1 MDAILNN
8 PFRILGLEPTND
20 ETIISERVSEILRL
34 LTNGE
39 EVSFPIDE
47 FYNHILVDPYNTQ
60 HYNSLST
67 NIGKPIPTRN
77 IETVKI
83 AHEKLKDP
91 IKRKYYALFSF
102 NQDQIDNNLFNIDQ
116 LAEYLENDLNL
127 KEGRINRRWNL
138 LNTILLNDFKEEN
151 NPNYTV
157 EKEYDKLTI
166 KNQIEDE
173 NWIKPN
179 STYTFNEDCN
189 YSYEYS
195 CEWVEGVDN
204 KKFSFFWGKEFLKN
218 NYYSFGIMGEGYY
231 YLAKTVNGISTSI
244 ENDSDL
250 FLWKYSDIICKNG
263 KNQIEIRRNHNCLE
277 FYINKELIHKTS
289 QYSQFYGNEYGFS
302 VCGKQT
308 VIFSNLRV
316 NRYKEDIDYAS
327 DLTISAS
334 NFENVKSLALLF
346 FFKTYLSFNQPLTY
360 ASSKSDIKNEGYAPS
375 NLRLSLDKV
384 LILFGKLF
392 KKEVLFSIGF
402 LQEGAET
409 ENCWKDIAQ
418 WFFDDLGIFLEL
430 AFDKHKN
437 IKDNGIHFK
446 ERFQDTTLREI
457 VNNYSLAQLE
467 TNYSSAQLET
477 NFLEWKSKL
486 LKFPRTTDIEEYQF
500 DIEIFRQSKLSKS
513 HFSSSINNPF
523 RILGLKHDATD
534 KEIAKRVSDLL
545 VYAEMGK
552 KPKYETDLFFGEI
565 NRTIENIRDSAKKL
579 ENPNQKLY
587 YTLLWF
593 IELNEL
599 DKTFLNYLRI
609 LDRGEDSSE
618 FNGKFIYL
626 SAKFLEEKTN
636 YFDAANSIYEEMF
649 LNAISNINAYF
660 NSTYESEKI
669 CFCLHDDI
677 IPFIPLNIDSKRIE
691 NHLVLNSNTDTGF
704 WLLKEITFDY
714 TADYEI
720 EFDCEWLEGEDVNKL
735 YSIVFA
741 KDSENNY
748 YRFGIS
754 ANGNLFFDAVVN
766 GKYQNLYGWQRVD
779 NLNIKSKNCLR
790 ITYDSDKNEF
800 SFYVN
805 DKYFAERGRFFGVKA
820 LVNPIKGNFI
830 GISVFGKQKVTFSNF
845 RMSYTHR
852 ISKEDTQ
859 TKIRTSNISSLI
871 NLVTANLCVCS
882 FIEKEFYYKF
892 PLTITLFGKI
902 VNCDAFHSY
911 ATKIIGEHTNID
923 IKALEKYFIDDIYS
937 FVKPQFNKEEG
948 VKLIE
953 FLDAFYSFSNINQN
967 YIVHK
972 FIGRPILEIEN
983 SIKKTKDF
991 LKNTPLQGLI
1001 LGFNLYNTTNED
1013 LITVRKILTYT
1024 NYQYRLLANNLS
1036 DTLLDCGIVYFNSTQ
1051 NNREIMLSEGNQI
1064 LELVNH
1070 ANTIAID
1077 GNTRKRVDENM
1088 AFFEKWVSDAQK
1100 KEQEKFK
1107 QEQNKQYQEREK
1119 LRKEQEAH
1127 KQEQYRQEQER
1138 ERLRKEQ
1145 ELKRNKTKSSFNQTI
1160 NIPINKPNI
1169 GKQIFQKLRKI
1180 APIYFWYILFV
1191 IIILCVFLIP
1201 DNKKDLS
1208 SNNVITKDSQPIK
1221 KSNESYTPVKN
1232 KSDLN
1237 VDLSNYK
1244 PRQQQAEVVEESKWK
1259 GNKLN
1264 NGDSPYN
1271 GYFGEGI
1278 YDYNSECYL
1287 IFKNGYSTDA
1297 IVCLENTATG
1307 RTIRNEYIRAG
1318 TDYKMTNIPE
1328 GIYKVKTFF
1337 GNDWN
1342 PEMTLNNGEINGAF
1356 DTDLNFSISDKPSD
1370 LIQMS
1375 ITETGDGI
1383 SYSTGE
1389 ITLYTVSHGNM
1400 QQRNINSDEF
1410 FK

>member
-8 PFRILGLEPTND
+8 PYRILGLEPTND
-20 ETIISERVSEILRL
+20 ESIINERVSEILRL
-34 LTNGE
+34 LTNGK

-47 FYNHILVDPYNTQ
+47 FYNNVFVDPYNTQ
-60 HYNSLST
+60 YYNSLST
-67 NIGKPIPTRN
+67 NKGEPIPTRN
-77 IETVKI
+77 IETVKA
-83 AHEKLKDP
+83 AHKKLQDPVKRIYYVLFAFEFDKTNRGIDADELIKAIERELLIEEKRTNKLSHTISSDFLNYYSEIEKADYIIEKEYNSLKITNLRENGTFLKP
-91 IKRKYYALFSF
+91 SIGINISQITNFSLEF
-102 NQDQIDNNLFNIDQ
+102 NCKWLDGIDNN
-116 LAEYLENDLNL
+116 
-127 KEGRINRRWNL
+127 
-138 LNTILLNDFKEEN
+138 
-151 NPNYTV
+151 
-157 EKEYDKLTI
+157 
-166 KNQIEDE
+166 
-173 NWIKPN
+173 
-179 STYTFNEDCN
+179 S
-189 YSYEYS
+189 
-195 CEWVEGVDN
+195 
-204 KKFSFFWGKEFLKN
+204 FSIFWGKHPSKN
-218 NYYSFGIMGEGYY
+218 SYYSFGLSANGYF
-231 YLAKTVNGISTSI
+231 YLSNSEDGKRN
-244 ENDSDL
+244 ENDLD
-250 FLWKYSDIICKNG
+250 FIGWKKTDVVKQHDQNHL
-263 KNQIEIRRNHNCLE
+263 EFRRNKDCME
-277 FYINKELIHKTS
+277 FYINSILVHKTNTFRK
-289 QYSQFYGNEYGFS
+289 FYGEDFGFI
-302 VCGKQT
+302 VFGKQT
-308 VIFSNLRV
+308 IVFSDLKI
-316 NRYKEDIDYAS
+316 NRYKEDIDYAT
-327 DLTISAS
+327 DLIISNL
-334 NFENVKSLALLF
+334 NFEKVKSLAVLF
-346 FFKTYLSFNQPLTY
+346 FFKTYLNIIQPLTY
-360 ASSKSDIKNEGYAPS
+360 ASSKSDIENEVNAPS

-392 KKEVLFSIGF
+392 KKEVLLSIGF
-402 LQEGAET
+402 LEESADK
-409 ENCWKDIAQ
+409 ENCWKNIAQ
-418 WFFDDLGIFLEL
+418 WFFDDLDILLEL
-430 AFDKHKN
+430 TIDKDKD

-467 TNYSSAQLET
+467 TNDASAQLKT
-477 NFLEWKSKL
+477 NDLNWKTKL
-486 LKFPRTTDIEEYQF
+486 LQFPRTTDTEEFQF
-500 DIEIFRQSKLSKS
+500 DIEYFRKSKIGKS

-579 ENPNQKLY
+579 ENPTQKLY
-587 YTLLWF
+587 YTLLWY
-593 IELNEL
+593 IELNEF
-599 DKTFLNYLRI
+599 DKAFLNYIRI
-609 LDRGEDSSE
+609 LDKGENTEEFKRKFSYQSS
-618 FNGKFIYL
+618 
-626 SAKFLEEKTN
+626 KFLEEKTN
-636 YFDAANSIYEEMF
+636 YFDAANRIYEEMF
-649 LNAISNINAYF
+649 LDSIRDINTYF

-677 IPFIPLNIDSKRIE
+677 IPFMPLNIESKRIE
-691 NHLVLNSNTDTGF
+691 NQLVLDSNTDTGF
-704 WLLKEITFDY
+704 WLLKEIIFDY
-714 TADYEI
+714 NADYEI
-720 EFDCEWLEGEDVNKL
+720 EFDCDWLEGEDFNKL

-741 KDSENNY
+741 KDSGNNY

-766 GKYQNLYGWQRVD
+766 GKYQNLYGWQQVD
-779 NLNIKSKNCLR
+779 NLNLKSKNCLR
-790 ITYDSDKNEF
+790 IAYDSDKNEF
-800 SFYVN
+800 SFFVN

-830 GISVFGKQKVTFSNF
+830 GVSVFGKQQVAFSNF
-845 RMSYTHR
+845 KMSYTHR
-852 ISKEDTQ
+852 ISKKDTQ
-859 TKIRTSNISSLI
+859 TKIRSSNISSLI

-902 VNCDAFHSY
+902 VNCDAFQTL

-983 SIKKTKDF
+983 SLKKTKDF

-1001 LGFNLYNTTNED
+1001 LGNNLYNATIED
-1013 LITVRKILTYT
+1013 LITVRKILSYT

-1036 DTLLDCGIVYFNSTQ
+1036 DTLLDCGIVYFNTTQ
-1051 NNREIMLSEGNQI
+1051 NNREILLSEGNQI
-1064 LELVNH
+1064 LELVKH

-1077 GNTRKRVDENM
+1077 GNARKRVDENM
-1088 AFFEKWVSDAQK
+1088 TFFQKWVSDAQK
-1100 KEQEKFK
+1100 KEQERFK
-1107 QEQNKQYQEREK
+1107 QEQSKQNLEREN
-1119 LRKEQEAH
+1119 LRKDQEIH
-1127 KQEQYRQEQER
+1127 RQEQER
-1138 ERLRKEQ
+1138 ERLRKE
-1145 ELKRNKTKSSFNQTI
+1145 EESKRNKTKPSFNQTI
-1160 NIPINKPNI
+1160 NIPLNKPNI
-1169 GKQIFQKLRKI
+1169 GKQIFQKLKKI
-1180 APIYFWYILFV
+1180 VPIYFWYIVFV
-1191 IIILCVFLIP
+1191 IIILCVVLIP
-1201 DNKKDLS
+1201 DNKRDLS
-1208 SNNVITKDSQPIK
+1208 SNNIITKDSQPIE
-1221 KSNESYTPVKN
+1221 KSTESYTPVNN
-1232 KSDLN
+1232 KSDLD

-1244 PRQQQAEVVEESKWK
+1244 PIQQQAEVVEESKWK

-1271 GYFGEGI
+1271 GYFGKGV
-1278 YDYNSECYL
+1278 YDNNSECYL

-1297 IVCLENTATG
+1297 IVCLENTVTG
-1307 RTIRNEYIRAG
+1307 STIRNEYIQAG

-1328 GIYKVKTFF
+1328 GIYKVKTFS

-1342 PEMTLNNGEINGAF
+1342 PEKTLNNGEINGAF
-1356 DTDLNFSISDKPSD
+1356 DTDLSFSTSDKPSD

-1389 ITLYTVSHGNM
+1389 ITLYRVSHGNM